1 MEDKFGGNRSVI
13 NGTSFLGRDVQTQM
27 LESNGEATEHW
38 SRIENCN
45 CPFVMEERKIPLG
58 IDEIGAILADA
69 PFSVH
74 ASGKVSSLAEQLAQF
89 PRAMVEDVKILAAR
103 FSMLTGKELL
113 RVRIEGVTTNAC
125 KKVHADY
132 TDVRLIT
139 TYAGPGTEYSPHGDA
154 NCCLAR
160 MPTGAV
166 GLFKGSLF
174 GEGHEPCLHRSPPI
188 EGTDAKR
195 LVLVIDTPRRET
207 N

>member
-1 MEDKFGGNRSVI
+1 MEDKFGGNRAII
-13 NGTSFLGRDVQTQM
+13 NGASFLGRDVQTQM
-27 LESNGEATEHW
+27 LVSNGATTQHW
-38 SRIENCN
+38 SRIENRD

-58 IDEIGAILADA
+58 TDEIDAILADA
-69 PFSVH
+69 PFSVRV
-74 ASGKVSSLAEQLAQF
+74 SGTISSLAGQLAQF
-89 PRAMVEDVKILAAR
+89 PSAMVEDVMVLAAR
-103 FSMLTGKELL
+103 FSRLTGKELL

-154 NCCLAR
+154 NCCLTR
-160 MPTGAV
+160 MPIGAV